1 VLSTLRENVLL
12 APFTTLGIGGPA
24 RYFRHVED
32 ENALREVVHFA
43 KNHDVPLFVLGGG
56 SNLLVADRGYA
67 GMVARIEIR
76 GLQWIDEGKRVRLIA
91 GAGEDWDS
99 VVSGCIDRGLYGVEC
114 LSGIP
119 GSVGGTPVQNVG
131 AYGQEISETLLRV
144 RAYDRQTDRVVELD
158 RSACG
163 FTYRT
168 SIFNTVA
175 VNRYIVLDVEYGLA
189 KQGEPAIRY
198 PDLLRELD
206 GVENPTLPVVRNAVL
221 RIRSKKAMVLQ
232 AGDPDCRSA
241 GSFFK
246 NPIVSEEAYERIQA
260 STVEKVPRYPAP
272 SGMVKTAAAWL
283 IERAGI
289 AKGFT
294 LGAAGVSTKHTLALI
309 NKGGAT
315 AADVIALAREIR
327 KRVEDRFG
335 IRLFVEPVLVGFDDG
350 LAAEFR
356 HDPGRPLES

>member
-1 VLSTLRENVLL
+1 VLATLRENVPL

-24 RYFRHVED
+24 RYFRHVEN
-32 ENALREVVHFA
+32 EQTLREVIDFA
-43 KNHDVPLFVLGGG
+43 KSRNVPLFVLGGG
-56 SNLLVADRGYA
+56 SNLLIADAGYP

-76 GLQWIDEGKRVRLIA
+76 GSQWMDEGERVRLIA

-99 VVSGCIDRGLYGVEC
+99 VVAACIGRGLYGVEC

-158 RSACG
+158 RSECG

-168 SIFNTVA
+168 SVFNTVA
-175 VNRYIVLDVEYGLA
+175 LNRYIVLAVEYGLA
-189 KQGEPAIRY
+189 KQGQPAVRY
-198 PDLLRELD
+198 PDVQRELD
-206 GVENPTLPVVRNAVL
+206 GVANPALPMVRNAVL
-221 RIRSKKAMVLQ
+221 RIRSSKAMVLQ

-246 NPIVSEEAYERIQA
+246 NPIVTEATYERIQS
-260 STVEKVPRYPAP
+260 STEEKVPRYPAP
-272 SGMVKTAAAWL
+272 AGMVKTAAAWL

-289 AKGFT
+289 SKGFS
-294 LGAAGVSTKHTLALI
+294 LGAAGVSRKHTLALI

-335 IRLFVEPVLVGFDDG
+335 IRLCVEPMLIGFDED

-356 HDPGRPLES
+356 QDHGRPLES